1 MTSNGCVGSSPTR
14 GTNINNFKF
23 NKIMIL
29 LENNYG
35 KLRCPYCD
43 SVMKIESSDINT
55 NYDNELYVICPVCN
69 SNIWVTNNA
78 VIKRIKDN
86 ILYHK

>member
-1 MTSNGCVGSSPTR
+1 
-14 GTNINNFKF
+14 
-23 NKIMIL
+23 MIL

-55 NYDNELYVICPVCN
+55 NSDNELYVICPICD
-69 SNIWVTNNA
+69 SNIWTTNNI
-78 VIKRIKDN
+78 VVKKIKND

>member
-1 MTSNGCVGSSPTR
+1 
-14 GTNINNFKF
+14 
-23 NKIMIL
+23 MIL

-43 SVMKIESSDINT
+43 SVMKIEPSDINV
-55 NYDNELYVICPVCN
+55 NSDNELYVICPVCN
-69 SNIWVTNNA
+69 STIWVTDNI
-78 VIKRIKDN
+78 VIKRIKDG